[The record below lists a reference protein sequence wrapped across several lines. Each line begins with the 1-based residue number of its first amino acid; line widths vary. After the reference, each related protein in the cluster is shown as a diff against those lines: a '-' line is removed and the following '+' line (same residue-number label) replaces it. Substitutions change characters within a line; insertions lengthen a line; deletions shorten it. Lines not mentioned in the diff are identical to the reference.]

1 MRGDISPIG
10 LRISDNLR
18 RLFALQPNLFATKEQ
33 GRRFSSDLEDRTK
46 WLQATRLETR
56 TKESKMCA
64 SVWVLKT
71 ETRNESK
78 TGGKALAPAPS
89 ADHDLR

>member
-1 MRGDISPIG
+1 MRPIG
-10 LRISDNLR
+10 LEGGHTVR
-18 RLFALQPNLFATKEQ
+18 RLFAPFPGPPPTKEHP
-33 GRRFSSDLEDRTK
+33 RRFSSAEEDRTK

-78 TGGKALAPAPS
+78 TGGKAQAGTIGRS
-89 ADHDLR
+89 